1 MQWTFEKNELY
12 KTTLNTTKKKMGGN
26 SEKIVDR

>member
-12 KTTLNTTKKKMGGN
+12 KTTLNTTKKMGGN